1 MKKYILISLA
11 IVLIITPSMIL
22 AQEKTDVDLKGEK
35 KIGKGTVEISANF
48 TGTMFGVATIP
59 SINYFITD
67 NIEVGG
73 AFHFEDGEI
82 EDIDY
87 DVTGFSLLGIYN
99 FYPKN
104 IKKFIP
110 FAQVGF
116 NYASGDIDIIDVDG
130 TGLLIGGGARYLITD
145 NFSVNGI
152 LSHQFG
158 DLEYTRLGIG
168 LSVFIQ

>member
-1 MKKYILISLA
+1 
-11 IVLIITPSMIL
+11 
-22 AQEKTDVDLKGEK
+22 
-35 KIGKGTVEISANF
+35 
-48 TGTMFGVATIP
+48 MFGVATIP

-67 NIEVGG
+67 NIEIGG

-82 EDIDY
+82 EDVDY

-99 FYPKN
+99 FYPKE
-104 IKKFIP
+104 IKNLIP
-110 FAQVGF
+110 FAQAGL
-116 NYASGDIDIIDVDG
+116 NYTSGDIDIVDFDG
-130 TGLLIGGGARYLITD
+130 TGFVIGGGARYLITD

-158 DLEYTRLGIG
+158 DLEYTRLAIG